1 MYSALCEILPPQSI
15 RVKEPMK
22 NHTTF
27 RIGGPVDILVSPQ
40 SLAEL
45 QLTLDYC
52 QRHGLPLVVF
62 GRGSNILV
70 RDKGIR
76 GVAIKIGSNLQ
87 AMQVEGEQIYA
98 QAGIS
103 LALLAQ
109 RAASNS
115 LSGLEFAEGIPGSLG
130 GAIVMNA
137 GAYDGEMQDRVTEVQ
152 AISIAGQERIFQS
165 GELGFSYRSS
175 VFQHNGF
182 IIVAARLQLV
192 KGNRE
197 SIRARMQAHS
207 RSRREKQ
214 PLEYPS
220 AGSVFKRPP
229 GFYVGPMIEELGL
242 KGCRIGGAEV
252 SVKHAGFIVN
262 SGSATASEVLELI
275 AVIKQAAQDKYG
287 VDLQPEIKVI
297 GEE

>member
-1 MYSALCEILPPQSI
+1 MYSGLYKLLPPQVIS
-15 RVKEPMK
+15 RNEPMK

-27 RIGGPVDILVSPQ
+27 RIGGPVDILVSPR
-40 SLAEL
+40 SLAEIK
-45 QLTLDYC
+45 LTINYC
-52 QRHGLPLVVF
+52 RQHEIPLLIF

-76 GVAIKIGSNLQ
+76 GVAINIGHNLQ

-103 LALLAQ
+103 LGLLAQ
-109 RAASNS
+109 QAAACA

-137 GAYDGEMQDRVTEVQ
+137 GAYAGEMQGVVLEVETL
-152 AISIAGQERIFQS
+152 SPAGQEHIFR
-165 GELGFSYRSS
+165 GEEIGFNYRSS

-182 IIVAARLQLV
+182 IIVAARLQLK
-192 KGNRE
+192 KGNQE
-197 SIRARMQAHS
+197 SIQLQMRAYA

-252 SVKHAGFIVN
+252 SSKHAGFIVN
-262 SGSATASEVLELI
+262 SGSATASDVLELI
-275 AVIKQAAQDKYG
+275 ATIKRAAWGKYG
-287 VDLQPEIKVI
+287 VELQPEIKVI

>member
-1 MYSALCEILPPQSI
+1 MYSALCELLPPQSI

-45 QLTLDYC
+45 QLTLDFC
-52 QRHGLPLVVF
+52 RRHGLPLVVF

-109 RAASNS
+109 RAAANS

-137 GAYDGEMQDRVTEVQ
+137 GAYDGEMQDRVIEVQ
-152 AISIAGQERIFQS
+152 AISIAGQERIFQA
-165 GELGFSYRSS
+165 GELGFSYRAS

-192 KGNRE
+192 KGDQE
-197 SIRARMQAHS
+197 SIQAQMQAHS

-252 SVKHAGFIVN
+252 SGKHAGFIVN